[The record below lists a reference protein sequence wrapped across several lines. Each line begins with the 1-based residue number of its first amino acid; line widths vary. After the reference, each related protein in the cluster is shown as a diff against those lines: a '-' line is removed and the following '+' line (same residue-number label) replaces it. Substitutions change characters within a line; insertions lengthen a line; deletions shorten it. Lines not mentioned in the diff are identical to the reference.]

1 MTYRDI
7 RVSLPIDGEGMVGR
21 ECPALECGRYFK
33 LRPGTGMDTT
43 VCHCPYCGQSG
54 ESQDF
59 ATDDQIEYAKSVA
72 YQEILEPSLLE
83 LEQTFKDLE
92 RQTAG
97 GLISF
102 KVDVRREPSYLHQYH
117 EMELETRVICDNC
130 ALEFSVFG
138 VFASCPDCQR
148 LNALTTCL
156 ASLDV
161 ARKRVRLAE
170 DSSVDADL
178 RRQFPR
184 DALRDAVSALD
195 SYGKALRAKYP
206 DRIRSRAK
214 TNLFQDADALDVEL
228 RTAALPAIDSI
239 LLPDEARVLRWLLQA
254 RHVYEHNAGVVDDR
268 FVDRVPE
275 AAHIHGRLLPL
286 PGDDLLGGV
295 DAVAKLAQG
304 LDESFAAP
312 RP

>member
-1 MTYRDI
+1 MRRREVKVT
-7 RVSLPIDGEGMVGR
+7 LPTDTGGMLGR
-21 ECPALECGRYFK
+21 ECPNTECGRYFK
-33 LRPGTGMDTT
+33 LRPGTGMDTDAR
-43 VCHCPYCGQSG
+43 HCPYCGQVG
-54 ESQDF
+54 DPQDF
-59 ATDDQIEYAKSVA
+59 ATEDQIKYAKSVA
-72 YQEILEPSLLE
+72 ARKILEPHLRGLE
-83 LEQTFKDLE
+83 RTLKKME
-92 RQTAG
+92 RQTRRG
-97 GLISF
+97 PISL
-102 KVDVRREPSYLHQYH
+102 KADIRRKPFRLHRYA
-117 EMELETRVICDNC
+117 ERELETSVTCDNC
-130 ALEFSVFG
+130 SLEFSVFG

-161 ARKRVRLAE
+161 ACKRVRLAG
-170 DSSVDADL
+170 DPSMDADL
-178 RRQFPR
+178 GKQFPR

-214 TNLFQDADALDVEL
+214 TNLFQDAAALDVEL

-239 LLPDEARVLRWLLQA
+239 LLPDEARLLTWFLQA

-286 PGDDLLGGV
+286 PQDDLLGGI